1 MNELEKASQVLDE
14 CWDIFSLT
22 GNCEDAR
29 MMIDAIND
37 YDCLLEQD
45 FEAGL

>member
-1 MNELEKASQVLDE
+1 MSELEKAGQVLDE
-14 CWDIFSLT
+14 CWDIFSMT

-29 MMIDAIND
+29 MMIDAIID

-45 FEAGL
+45 LGAEL